1 MKHPMTILSTRS
13 SRWRAAA
20 FALALALL
28 AIRAFA
34 DAGSADPTRY
44 LNDVKALASPAME
57 GRGAGTK
64 GITRAAD
71 LIEKRYVSLGLQP
84 AGTKSYFQPFTV
96 ITGAKLK
103 GRNRFEIDE
112 VKSKRAL
119 RLNLDFVPFSFS
131 ASGEVAGPVV
141 FAGYGAT
148 APEFGYDDYAHL
160 DVKDKIVLLLRYE
173 PAGFA
178 AKSGNAGL
186 TQHSQLITKAI
197 NARNHGA
204 KAVILVNGKLGEKE
218 EDLLTKFGSV
228 NGPENAGIVI
238 VQVKNEAANEWFVA
252 AGKSL
257 AGVQDRINASST
269 PESFAFPDKL
279 QISLGVDIVKTRA
292 TVNNVL
298 AYLPGKTDE
307 YIIIGAHYDHLG
319 YGNVDSLA
327 PSQIGQIHPGADDNA
342 SGTAGVL
349 ELARL
354 LAPRKGQLERGILF
368 ADFAGEEL
376 GLLGSSEWVKEPTL
390 PLDKAVAMINMDM
403 IGRIKDEK
411 VFIGGTGTAA
421 NFKSLLDEEKSKFPF
436 HFEYSASGYAA
447 SDHTSF
453 VAKKIPVLFFFS
465 GLHSDYHKPSDTW
478 DKIDAPDA
486 AKLLDFIDDVAVK
499 DRFRKRARRV
509 RYREGRSARGPRI
522 ERRQRRLR
530 TVLRFDS
537 RFWAGR
543 KRRQI
548 FRCAPGFSR
557 REGRLQG
564 RRRPRSVWQHADPQ
578 PVRFYRRPASQQGR
592 RRRGRA
598 GVARRKARPG
608 VGDARTTEI
617 KERVARRPQRTGYR
631 KSESERNERMP
642 KGKFIRAALLTSLF
656 AVATCL
662 ATYSQS
668 PAASKAGSES
678 LTCSR
683 RKASWPTCASS
694 PLAARTPRLIFPPTT
709 SR

>member
-1 MKHPMTILSTRS
+1 MK
-13 SRWRAAA
+13 
-20 FALALALL
+20 
-28 AIRAFA
+28 
-34 DAGSADPTRY
+34 
-44 LNDVKALASPAME
+44 LN
-57 GRGAGTK
+57 
-64 GITRAAD
+64 
-71 LIEKRYVSLGLQP
+71 Q
-84 AGTKSYFQPFTV
+84 
-96 ITGAKLK
+96 
-103 GRNRFEIDE
+103 
-112 VKSKRAL
+112 
-119 RLNLDFVPFSFS
+119 DFVPFSFS

-160 DVKDKIVLLLRYE
+160 DVKDKIVVLLRYE

-204 KAVILVNGKLGEKE
+204 KAVILVNGKLGDNE

-238 VQVKNEAANEWFVA
+238 VQAKNEAANAWFAA

-257 AGVQDRINASST
+257 ADTQNQINTSST
-269 PESFAFPDKL
+269 PASFAFPDKL
-279 QISLGVDIVKTRA
+279 QISLGVNIEKTRA

-327 PSQIGQIHPGADDNA
+327 PSQIGKIHPGADDNA

-354 LAPRKGQLERGILF
+354 LAPRKGQLQRGILF

-376 GLLGSSEWVKEPTL
+376 GLLGSAEWVKEPTL

-411 VFIGGTGTAA
+411 VFIGGTGTGAT
-421 NFKSLLDEEKSKFPF
+421 FKELLDEEKSKFPF

-453 VAKKIPVLFFFS
+453 VGKKIPVLFFFS

-478 DKIDAPDA
+478 DKINAPDA
-486 AKLLDFIDDVAVK
+486 AKLLDFIDDVALK
-499 DRFRKRARRV
+499 ID
-509 RYREGRSARGPRI
+509 SAN
-522 ERRQRRLR
+522 
-530 TVLRFDS
+530 
-537 RFWAGR
+537 
-543 KRRQI
+543 
-548 FRCAPGFSR
+548 
-557 REGRLQG
+557 
-564 RRRPRSVWQHADPQ
+564 
-578 PVRFYRRPASQQGR
+578 
-592 RRRGRA
+592 
-598 GVARRKARPG
+598 
-608 VGDARTTEI
+608 
-617 KERVARRPQRTGYR
+617 ERVAFVTVKEDQPAGQAASGGGGGYGPYFGSIPDFGQEENGVKFSDVRPG
-631 KSESERNERMP
+631 
-642 KGKFIRAALLTSLF
+642 
-656 AVATCL
+656 
-662 ATYSQS
+662 S
-668 PAASKAGSES
+668 PAAKAGFKAGDV
-678 LTCSR
+678 LVQFGDKPIHNLYDFTDALR
-683 RKASWPTCASS
+683 RSKVGDVVDVQVLRDGKPVKASVK
-694 PLAARTPRLIFPPTT
+694 LEQRK
-709 SR
+709 